1 MYGFCALCQADRPFE
16 QPPCECGLGAEC
28 PEWMCTQCGAAL
40 LVGGLGAL
48 GGLGASAA
56 GENDAGDSQ
65 DDPEHLH
72 AA

>member
-1 MYGFCALCQADRPFE
+1 MFGFCALCQADRPFE
-16 QPPCECGLGAEC
+16 QPPCACGLGGDC

-40 LVGGLGAL
+40 LVGGLGSP
-48 GGLGASAA
+48 GASAA
-56 GENDAGDSQ
+56 GHENDAGDGH